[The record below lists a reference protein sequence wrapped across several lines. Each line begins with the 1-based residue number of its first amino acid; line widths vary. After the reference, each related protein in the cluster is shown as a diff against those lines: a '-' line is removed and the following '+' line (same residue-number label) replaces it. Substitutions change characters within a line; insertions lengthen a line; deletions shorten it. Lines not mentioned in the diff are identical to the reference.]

1 MLQQTAVASSVDI
14 GALLSSE
21 YDEEFSESG
30 DFSVSGAF
38 SDASGLTPAAD
49 RSGGVSFAP
58 TSMAQ
63 RGIELS
69 EAEREQRRER
79 KRDADAIQKLRDEN
93 EALRRAAAAAE
104 NQATQELKAYR
115 TQVEAVHTRSRAELG
130 ELRSKLTALQAE
142 RPAGRQ
148 KLSSTKADF
157 AQLLIDGPRYEA
169 LRKCHEEDI
178 SVVEHVQMRVYDLL
192 LAAERKAAVAL
203 ATSGA
208 SVGAGSSAAA
218 GGGASALLNADAAAR
233 EALTVKLTEA
243 SARAQQKSAEAE
255 EARKEAR
262 ELRAEALAAAK
273 RPEGVVRERLAMAEE
288 RLAALTASA
297 EEKDARLGE
306 LKAEAA
312 RASRAAEEASAS
324 ASYLTQDKEYLRVQ
338 VKSLEERLATSESR
352 LAKEEGTAAELK
364 SELAR
369 AKEHAMHASKE
380 HAEEYASKLQAEM
393 ERWQLTSKAAHDATF
408 DAHLAAVNT
417 HKDSREM
424 ALADADKW
432 QTRYAELKR
441 EHDASILQA
450 AEAAGKAEAGQAE
463 LRAECKLKVFE
474 AERLRMQ
481 CEQAFLTARQ
491 AQVDADARA
500 EKLDVLKAEYYAL
513 KTSSATRL
521 ATLEAANTALT
532 ERVGTYERLEEEL
545 DGAVL
550 QSGAIAAYE
559 GDGGAG
565 GGGAGGNAPLI
576 RVPSSA
582 QRRMQQCLGL
592 AKDVLSAQKRA
603 ETAEAALLA
612 QKGEVERLDGMVS
625 EMQRRLRSAGQP
637 QNYLAEQVELA
648 DARRVEAEAAAQKL
662 AAELGQASETL
673 AATREQNEQLLRDL
687 ESLLSQRGSLDVL
700 RATLT
705 RLLPPELA
713 PSLVPSSA

>member
-169 LRKCHEEDI
+169 LRKCHEEDV

-565 GGGAGGNAPLI
+565 GGGAGGNAPMI